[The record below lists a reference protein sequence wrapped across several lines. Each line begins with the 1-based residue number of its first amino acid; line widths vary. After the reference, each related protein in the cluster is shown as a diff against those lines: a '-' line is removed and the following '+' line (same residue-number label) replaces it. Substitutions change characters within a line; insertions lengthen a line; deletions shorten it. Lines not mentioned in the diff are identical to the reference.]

1 MKFLACLL
9 TLSAQTER
17 VIDVYR
23 GLYSKNADEK
33 LLTVIGDPM
42 VTGTG
47 SESTV
52 IAIMIIDL

>member
-23 GLYSKNADEK
+23 GLYPKNADEK
-33 LLTVIGDPM
+33 LLTKIGDPM
-42 VTGTG
+42 VTGRG
-47 SESTV
+47 SELTV

>member
-23 GLYSKNADEK
+23 GLYTKMMFTKIVD
-33 LLTVIGDPM
+33 IM
-42 VTGTG
+42 VTGHERNNAT
-47 SESTV
+47 ENTV
-52 IAIMIIDL
+52 LAIMG